1 MVAVRISPFGGMV
14 PAVDDRLLPD
24 INGALAQNTWLY
36 AGTAVGLPV
45 PKVIYELDN
54 HDAGSVYRIPRN
66 LTDAVHIEDGI
77 WVEFPDRNTQVLR
90 SQVVDDTWDRY
101 YWASTLDVPRYL
113 PFADIVS
120 QAPALTGY
128 ILGVPQPG
136 NITAVASGGASS
148 TLKTVA
154 YVQTFV
160 SAYGEEGP
168 PSTPVILS
176 SIKVD
181 DTVTITLAAAD
192 PNDLGVDRN
201 LTKSR
206 IYRTITGTD
215 GTTTYFF
222 VAEVPIATATY
233 VDNATDQTVALNSEL
248 ESTTWSGPPSDL
260 EGWVSLG
267 NGMIA
272 GWRANEL
279 WFCEPYRV
287 HSWPVQYVLVTE
299 YPIVGLGVS
308 NQTLVVCTEGYAY
321 TATGINPST
330 IALVRL
336 PGLLPCTS
344 RGSIV
349 GTVEGVYFSTP
360 QGLAL
365 VSPGGV
371 VIATKE
377 LIRKDKWVSDAPVST
392 LRAVQLA
399 AGYFG
404 YGQAV
409 FGIFDINAFD
419 NDAFAQ
425 EDFGGGRRGVL
436 IDPTSL
442 SVAFN
447 LLTSTIPVTNVIAD
461 AWSNEIFVIRD
472 GAVEWIDISDVMQPR
487 QAFVW
492 RSKLFQPAEKRNFQ
506 AVKIFFSVP
515 LGTPPQNPVQTM
527 GSPQALAPG
536 QYGLFRVYADGR
548 LVMTREL
555 RTSGELWRLP
565 SGFKADFWQ
574 FEIEAIVEIDNIQ
587 AATSPTELAGI

>member
-45 PKVIYELDN
+45 SKVIYELDN

-66 LTDAVHIEDGI
+66 LTDAVHIEDAI
-77 WVEFPDRNTQVLR
+77 WLEFPDPNTQVLR

-168 PSTPVILS
+168 PSTPVLLS

-181 DTVTITLAAAD
+181 NTVTITLAAAD

-299 YPIVGLGVS
+299 YPIVGLAFRTKHS
-308 NQTLVVCTEGYAY
+308 WCARKATHTPQPASIRAPLRLCDCPDCSHARLVAASLVPLKVC
-321 TATGINPST
+321 ISP
-330 IALVRL
+330 RR
-336 PGLLPCTS
+336 
-344 RGSIV
+344 RGSRL
-349 GTVEGVYFSTP
+349 S
-360 QGLAL
+360 
-365 VSPGGV
+365 
-371 VIATKE
+371 
-377 LIRKDKWVSDAPVST
+377 R
-392 LRAVQLA
+392 RAVL
-399 AGYFG
+399 
-404 YGQAV
+404 
-409 FGIFDINAFD
+409 
-419 NDAFAQ
+419 
-425 EDFGGGRRGVL
+425 
-436 IDPTSL
+436 
-442 SVAFN
+442 
-447 LLTSTIPVTNVIAD
+447 
-461 AWSNEIFVIRD
+461 
-472 GAVEWIDISDVMQPR
+472 
-487 QAFVW
+487 
-492 RSKLFQPAEKRNFQ
+492 
-506 AVKIFFSVP
+506 
-515 LGTPPQNPVQTM
+515 
-527 GSPQALAPG
+527 
-536 QYGLFRVYADGR
+536 
-548 LVMTREL
+548 
-555 RTSGELWRLP
+555 
-565 SGFKADFWQ
+565 
-574 FEIEAIVEIDNIQ
+574 
-587 AATSPTELAGI
+587 